1 MSLAYFSVAVMGTGA
16 HAQDVS
22 AAPRHGAP
30 SGHAPHAAPGI
41 PAGPPLGKA
50 AGGGGCFQAAA
61 SRIVSPAPPQCHC
74 MTGSFSGGKPGS
86 IAGTSGGN
94 SGPSCGILI
103 LSHLLQAIGTP
114 QKVSEVK
121 LLEDNTGRKVVEH
134 SLQCP
139 ARYETAP

>member
-1 MSLAYFSVAVMGTGA
+1 MLSGSCKQNSESCTTTVSLHDRKLLRRQASVKLCLGQTCC
-16 HAQDVS
+16 S
-22 AAPRHGAP
+22 ALIPPRQ
-30 SGHAPHAAPGI
+30 
-41 PAGPPLGKA
+41 L
-50 AGGGGCFQAAA
+50 
-61 SRIVSPAPPQCHC
+61 
-74 MTGSFSGGKPGS
+74 GS